1 MVADAYKSCSTFI
14 TDELSDFVSSEELAA
29 LRITVPTVHKGLL
42 VSGDQFIG
50 TMPQYEKIRTELPNA
65 IFVEMEGAAVAQ
77 VCYEYKVP
85 LVVVRSISDKAN
97 AIAHIDF
104 NRYIENVA
112 KYYTW
117 GLIEG
122 MMR

>member
-1 MVADAYKSCSTFI
+1 
-14 TDELSDFVSSEELAA
+14 
-29 LRITVPTVHKGLL
+29 
-42 VSGDQFIG
+42 
-50 TMPQYEKIRTELPNA
+50 
-65 IFVEMEGAAVAQ
+65 MEGAAVAQ
-77 VCYEYKVP
+77 VCYEYNVP

-122 MMR
+122 MMNEVVSSQ